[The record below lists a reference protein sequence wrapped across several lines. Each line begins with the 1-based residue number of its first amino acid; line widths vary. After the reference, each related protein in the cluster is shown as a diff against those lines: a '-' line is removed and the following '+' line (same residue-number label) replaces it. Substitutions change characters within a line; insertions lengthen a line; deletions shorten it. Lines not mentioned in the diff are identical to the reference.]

1 MSRCRKNVKKG
12 TKPPTFFQK
21 IAKYLKKAR
30 KNRKIFQKM
39 LTLIL
44 PILPNRYNL
53 TPQTSFLV
61 QKRLSLRKKSPK
73 IP

>member
-21 IAKYLKKAR
+21 IAKYRKKPS

-39 LTLIL
+39 SKNAHFYFTHLT
-44 PILPNRYNL
+44 
-53 TPQTSFLV
+53 
-61 QKRLSLRKKSPK
+61 
-73 IP
+73 